1 MEFEISVAFST
12 QSYKRSITWNLSQ
25 INLSV
30 SISPRN
36 RPLID
41 ESNVDSRDMSEE
53 VATVNLQTTTTY
65 DESEQIL
72 DLQYERSHSGVSDQ
86 STAETH
92 LWLVTFNIKTKRSI
106 IEDLKYPGQSN
117 IWDRETSTE
126 LNQMLDAPA
135 DSLLRFDQKDQLLK
149 HYIER
154 MLVKNRFRPGT
165 LYEVIRSK
173 FNVGSKHL

>member
-1 MEFEISVAFST
+1 
-12 QSYKRSITWNLSQ
+12 
-25 INLSV
+25 
-30 SISPRN
+30 
-36 RPLID
+36 
-41 ESNVDSRDMSEE
+41 MSEE

-72 DLQYERSHSGVSDQ
+72 DFQYERSHSGVSDQ

-92 LWLVTFNIKTKRSI
+92 LWLVTFNIKTKRSV
-106 IEDLKYPGQSN
+106 IEDLKNPGQSN

-126 LNQMLDAPA
+126 LHQMLDAPT

-173 FNVGSKHL
+173 FNAGSKHL

>member
-1 MEFEISVAFST
+1 
-12 QSYKRSITWNLSQ
+12 
-25 INLSV
+25 
-30 SISPRN
+30 
-36 RPLID
+36 
-41 ESNVDSRDMSEE
+41 MSEE
-53 VATVNLQTTTTY
+53 VATVNLQSTTTY

-72 DLQYERSHSGVSDQ
+72 DLQYERSHSGLSDQ

-92 LWLVTFNIKTKRSI
+92 LWLVTFNIKTKRSV
-106 IEDLKYPGQSN
+106 IEDLKNPGQSNMILCFN

-126 LNQMLDAPA
+126 LHQMLDAPT

-173 FNVGSKHL
+173 FNAGSKHL